1 MPINLIACV
10 TKYKNRLA
18 IGKNDDLLFK
28 LKDDMK
34 FFKNITTN
42 SLSIN
47 SKLDKNIVLMGRKTY
62 FSIPNNYRPLKN
74 RINFVLTNDPDMLK
88 ISPIPKNLKLTKD
101 VYFLTL
107 DTFKQIYFKYNP
119 NVFVI
124 GGAQIYNIFLNDVTL
139 PGPHKLYI
147 THVQTADLKDLKFET
162 GTAPDTFMDNF
173 NSQYKLTGYSE
184 KFVTEKLSYRVLYY
198 NLTDTV
204 SEEYKYLDFM
214 KNILDNGNKR
224 INRTGINTISIFGNQ
239 IKFDISQNIPLM
251 TTKSIPFKTICE
263 ELLWMCR
270 GDTDAKILEK
280 KNIKI
285 WSSNTSREFLD
296 KQNLQ
301 NYPVGVLGAGYG
313 FQWRHFGAK
322 YSPSFADTSKI
333 DTNLIGGVDQLKY
346 VQDLLQNDPFSRRI
360 MISAWNPTD
369 FKNTALVPC
378 HYSIQFYVTEENGER
393 YLSCMFIMRSSDFD
407 TAACYN
413 CTAYSLLTYILAKK
427 YNFKPKELIFISG
440 DTHIYENHFDQ
451 VKEQLLRTPRPLPK
465 ISLDNSI
472 ITKDWQDITVDDF
485 ELIGYFPQKYIP
497 IKMAI

>member
-1 MPINLIACV
+1 MPISLIACV
-10 TKYKNRLA
+10 VKYRNKLV
-18 IGKNDDLLFK
+18 IGKDNDLLVK
-28 LKDDMK
+28 LPKDIE
-34 FFKNITTN
+34 FFKNITSN
-42 SLSIN
+42 KIQELP
-47 SKLDKNIVLMGRKTY
+47 NIVLMGRHTY
-62 FSIPNNYRPLKN
+62 YSIPSNYRPLKN
-74 RINFVLTNDPDMLK
+74 RLNFVLTNDPGYLK
-88 ISPIPKNLKLTKD
+88 SYPLPKHLKDLSTNK

-107 DTFKQIYFKYNP
+107 LQFENFYKMFNP

-124 GGAQIYNIFLNDVTL
+124 GGGQVYNLFLNNKEFTIE
-139 PGPHKLYI
+139 KLYI
-147 THVQTADLKDLKFET
+147 TEVKGFVLQDYTNLITMPHFDYRYKFI
-162 GTAPDTFMDNF
+162 
-173 NSQYKLTGYSE
+173 GYSE
-184 KFVTEKLSYRVLYY
+184 KYTQNELSYRILTY
-198 NLTDTV
+198 NYLNEGT
-204 SEEYKYLDFM
+204 EEQKYLNVM
-214 KNILDNGNKR
+214 THILKNGNKR

-251 TTKSIPFKTICE
+251 TSKSIPFKTICE

-280 KNIKI
+280 KGIKI

-322 YSPSFADTSKI
+322 YSPSFADTSKC
-333 DTNLIGGVDQLKY
+333 DTSKIGGVDQLKY
-346 VQDLLQNDPFSRRI
+346 IEDLLQNDPFSRRI

-378 HYSIQFYVTEENGER
+378 HYSIQFYVTEENNER

-451 VKEQLLRTPRPLPK
+451 VKEQLSRTPRPLPK